1 MPAALALAFG
11 VMASGSFQPSLARAA
26 EPGPNVR
33 PVFVL
38 SIWTDDADDQ
48 ADALTQAMRAQVR
61 AGDGWSIADANQS
74 FETLAIALRCPLRP
88 DPACL
93 QRIAD
98 QLHADQYVWGT
109 MTRQK
114 PAQVLAEL
122 HFWTRNNPQ
131 VDASSSYA
139 DSLTDESDG
148 GLRAVAA
155 RLFAK
160 LTGARS
166 TGVMVVRAGTGDG
179 VVIVDGVEQQALRG
193 GTARFSAAAGEH
205 TVSVR
210 VPGFDAPPARATTV
224 TDGGEQWV
232 DFGLTPAPIQSDTGA
247 STAPTGDGL
256 RLRSVLGVSAIVAGA
271 AAVVVAGVEGAH
283 WLRDKNASDSDRQNV
298 PRSVADVC
306 AQPVNP
312 SAEDACERSKDS
324 RTVST
329 LGWVFAAVGAVAL
342 GTGAWLIAG
351 ESDDKP
357 RQSRSATPARTAVD
371 LVPSFDA
378 NRRELDLRVTF

>member
-1 MPAALALAFG
+1 MPAAMAVAFAVIG
-11 VMASGSFQPSLARAA
+11 AGSFQALVARAA
-26 EPGPNVR
+26 DPGPNVR

-48 ADALTQAMRAQVR
+48 AEALTQAMRAQVR
-61 AGDGWSIADANQS
+61 VGEGWSIAEANQS

-88 DPACL
+88 DPPCL

-98 QLHADQYVWGT
+98 QLHADHYVWGT
-109 MTRQK
+109 MAKQK
-114 PAQVLAEL
+114 PAQVLVEL
-122 HFWTRNNPQ
+122 HLWTRNNPL
-131 VDASSSYA
+131 VDATGSYA
-139 DSLTDESDG
+139 DSLTDESDV

-166 TGVMVVRAGTGDG
+166 TGVMVVRAGTSGG
-179 VVIVDGVEQQALRG
+179 VVIVDGVEQQALHG
-193 GTARFSAAAGEH
+193 GTARISAAAEH
-205 TVSVR
+205 TVGVR
-210 VPGFDAPPARATTV
+210 VSGFDVAPARVTTV

-232 DFGLTPAPIQSDTGA
+232 DFGLTPALPVQSDTSAGA
-247 STAPTGDGL
+247 IRAGDSL

-306 AQPVNP
+306 ARPVNP
-312 SAEDACERSKDS
+312 SAEDACERSQDS

-342 GTGAWLIAG
+342 GTGAWLVAG

-357 RQSRSATPARTAVD
+357 RQSRSLPPARTD
-371 LVPSFDA
+371 IELVPSIDA
-378 NRRELDLRVTF
+378 HVRALDLRVTF

>member
-1 MPAALALAFG
+1 
-11 VMASGSFQPSLARAA
+11 
-26 EPGPNVR
+26 
-33 PVFVL
+33 
-38 SIWTDDADDQ
+38 
-48 ADALTQAMRAQVR
+48 
-61 AGDGWSIADANQS
+61 
-74 FETLAIALRCPLRP
+74 
-88 DPACL
+88 
-93 QRIAD
+93 
-98 QLHADQYVWGT
+98 
-109 MTRQK
+109 
-114 PAQVLAEL
+114 
-122 HFWTRNNPQ
+122 
-131 VDASSSYA
+131 
-139 DSLTDESDG
+139 
-148 GLRAVAA
+148 
-155 RLFAK
+155 
-160 LTGARS
+160 
-166 TGVMVVRAGTGDG
+166 
-179 VVIVDGVEQQALRG
+179 VEQQALRG

-357 RQSRSATPARTAVD
+357 RQSRSAAPARTAVD